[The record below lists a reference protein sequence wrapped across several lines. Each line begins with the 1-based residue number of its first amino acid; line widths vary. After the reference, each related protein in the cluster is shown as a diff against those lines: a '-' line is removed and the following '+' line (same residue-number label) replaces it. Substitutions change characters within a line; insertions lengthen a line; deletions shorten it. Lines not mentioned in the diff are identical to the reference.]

1 MKMKYTSVKLPVWM
15 IKEIDKIVKRGWY
28 KDRQEF
34 IRQAIRELLRREQA
48 VPFTDRGIPK

>member
-15 IKEIDKIVKRGWY
+15 VKEIDKIVKRGWY

-34 IRQAIRELLRREQA
+34 IRSAVRELLKRERA
-48 VPFTDRGIPK
+48 YPYTGRGIPK